1 MEKRLR
7 VLRTR
12 EMFCLFVFFFWG
24 GEGYRVG
31 GRGRKDFLAVKA
43 IMIN

>member
-12 EMFCLFVFFFWG
+12 EMFCLFVFFLG
-24 GEGYRVG
+24 GEGYRLG

>member
-12 EMFCLFVFFFWG
+12 EMFCLFFFFFFFLG
-24 GEGYRVG
+24 GGGGQGYRVG
-31 GRGRKDFLAVKA
+31 GRGRKDFFGC
-43 IMIN
+43 